1 MKAAGI
7 WRRFFAYVLDNFIMV
22 LIVAALFFVIT
33 ISSLHQVTFTLTFLA
48 IIISLTLPFSYYVI
62 FESSKK
68 QASFGKRLMGIKV
81 VNDNGSKPSI
91 ARIMLRTL
99 LYVIPFLLYMIPLI
113 AVFWYLPLFS
123 KKSTVYDSLSRTRV
137 VGD

>member
-1 MKAAGI
+1 M
-7 WRRFFAYVLDNFIMV
+7 RSNSSRYENSDPFFSVELDENGREI
-22 LIVAALFFVIT
+22 IT
-33 ISSLHQVTFTLTFLA
+33 ISNSKLIVFWESLG
-48 IIISLTLPFSYYVI
+48 Y
-62 FESSKK
+62 
-68 QASFGKRLMGIKV
+68 RKV

-99 LYVIPFLLYMIPLI
+99 LYVIPFLLYMIPLL